1 MPIDVQ
7 ALRDNLLSR
16 KLKSVLI
23 LGSPE
28 VMRTKQVKGPLALAH
43 IAVLAPSDEEKAWLE
58 AVIEM
63 GAENADTEH
72 FRRLVDHAA
81 EHGSQLAVILD
92 PTLMKLASRS
102 QLKTPVLDGQMY
114 VVNG

>member
-7 ALRDNLLSR
+7 ALRDDLLDL

-23 LGSPE
+23 LGPSE

-43 IAVLAPSDEEKAWLE
+43 LAVLTPSDEEKAWLE
-58 AVIEM
+58 AVIKT
-63 GAENADTEH
+63 GVENADTEH
-72 FRRLVDHAA
+72 FKRLVDHAA

-92 PTLMKLASRS
+92 PTLMKLASIS
-102 QLKTPVLDGQMY
+102 QLKTAVLDATKY
-114 VVNG
+114 LKD

>member
-7 ALRDNLLSR
+7 ALRDDLLDL

-23 LGSPE
+23 LGSSE

-43 IAVLAPSDEEKAWLE
+43 LAVLTPSDEEKAWLE
-58 AVIEM
+58 AVIKT
-63 GAENADTEH
+63 GVENADTEH
-72 FRRLVDHAA
+72 FKRLVDHAA

-92 PTLMKLASRS
+92 PTLMKLASIS
-102 QLKTPVLDGQMY
+102 QLKTAVLDATKY
-114 VVNG
+114 LKK